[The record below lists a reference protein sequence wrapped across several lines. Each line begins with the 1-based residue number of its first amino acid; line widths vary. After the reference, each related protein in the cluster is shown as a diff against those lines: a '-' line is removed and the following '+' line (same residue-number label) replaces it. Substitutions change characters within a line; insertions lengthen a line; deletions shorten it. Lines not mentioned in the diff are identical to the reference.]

1 MGMAVSI
8 ESVARR
14 MIVIVVMTFIVVMSV
29 MIMSRV
35 FMVMVVIFM
44 LHALTDP

>member
-8 ESVARR
+8 VSVARR

-29 MIMSRV
+29 MVMSRV
-35 FMVMVVIFM
+35 FMGVVVIFM